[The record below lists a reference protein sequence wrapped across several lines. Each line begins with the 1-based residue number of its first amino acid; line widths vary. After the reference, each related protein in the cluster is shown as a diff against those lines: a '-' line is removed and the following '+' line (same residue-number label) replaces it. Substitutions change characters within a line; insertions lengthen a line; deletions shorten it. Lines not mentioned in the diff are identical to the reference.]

1 MGRGCK
7 GVLIQSSKKDDKKS
21 WSIPNKDNQVF
32 IVGKRHL
39 ANNQTVVDLPED
51 VLNELRQMN
60 PREVSNIL
68 VNMQI

>member
-1 MGRGCK
+1 MGRGRK

-32 IVGKRHL
+32 IVGKKHL
-39 ANNQTVVDLPED
+39 ANNQTLVELPED

-60 PREVSNIL
+60 PSVLAKIL
-68 VNMQI
+68 MNM

>member
-1 MGRGCK
+1 MGRGRK

-32 IVGKRHL
+32 IVGKKHL
-39 ANNQTVVDLPED
+39 ANKQTVIDLPKD

-60 PREVSNIL
+60 PSVL
-68 VNMQI
+68 AKTLMNM